1 MHDQHLIKQCQVNSA
16 HLHISPSAL
25 CIKWEIQNIH

>member
-1 MHDQHLIKQCQVNSA
+1 MHDQHLTKQCQVNSV
-16 HLHISPSAL
+16 HLHINPLAL